1 MPSAILLIVQFLLA
15 DLLAQL
21 LYSCYFH
28 PLARYPGPFLA
39 RFTNL
44 WRFASFLRGQ
54 HHLTEE
60 NLHQRYGP
68 IVRVAPNWL
77 SFAPLPAFEAIYGF
91 HQAIEKD
98 DFYTFGAPRPQ
109 TDVSVF
115 ATQSNPVHRQ
125 KRRRM
130 LAPALTR
137 AKVLRY
143 EPVIARHVAVLV
155 ARLEAVFLE
164 QEAQEV
170 QRAQGAQEAEAAH
183 ADSGQL
189 GVEVELNVAPLVHRF
204 TLDVMLDILFGP
216 AVGPHPYTDNEV
228 AGDLGASIRYVSR
241 MVWSYSLWPAFGWLM
256 NTRLAVAC
264 LRRPRYN
271 AAGAMVGLNGLMHR
285 AAAAILGTPEVF
297 VREDPLQQPGIVESW
312 LRVGMGMGS
321 AADGVADNHPQ
332 KMTPAEAVSE
342 AFNLVFAGPGSM
354 AAALTAVLYQLG
366 LPEGQVWQEK
376 LRAGAGSEALE
387 GSTSTEGSSPS
398 PSPLPSL
405 ELQAVIKET
414 LRFRAPF
421 PTAFPRVIR
430 SGAEMAIPGLSHP
443 LPAGTTVSAST
454 YVLGRSREIWGE
466 DADQWVPQRWL
477 SGSDDDDEESR
488 RQMDRRFVA
497 FSRGPRGCSGRDLAS
512 LILAKALRA
521 IVQRWRFSASAAA
534 ELRGASFLEM
544 QYDLCQLRFV
554 QQASSSD

>member
-1 MPSAILLIVQFLLA
+1 MTAAILLVVQFLLA

-21 LYSCYFH
+21 LYRCYFH

-39 RFTNL
+39 RPNPR
-44 WRFASFLRGQ
+44 RFASFLRGQ

-60 NLHQRYGP
+60 KLHQRYGP
-68 IVRVAPNWL
+68 IVRVAPDWL
-77 SFAPLPAFEAIYGF
+77 SFSQLPAFEAIYGF
-91 HQAIEKD
+91 HKAIEKD

-137 AKVLRY
+137 TKVLRY

-155 ARLEAVFLE
+155 ARLEAGLRE
-164 QEAQEV
+164 QEEGRQ
-170 QRAQGAQEAEAAH
+170 
-183 ADSGQL
+183 ADSGQME
-189 GVEVELNVAPLVHRF
+189 VEVEVEVNVAPLVHRF

-297 VREDPLQQPGIVESW
+297 VRAEGSQQQQQQPGIVESW

-321 AADGVADNHPQ
+321 SADGVADNHQ

-387 GSTSTEGSSPS
+387 GSISMEGSSPS
-398 PSPLPSL
+398 LSPPL

-477 SGSDDDDEESR
+477 LGSADNDDDDEESR

-512 LILAKALRA
+512 LILAKAARA

-554 QQASSSD
+554 QRSSSSSD

>member
-1 MPSAILLIVQFLLA
+1 MTSAILLVVQFLLA
-15 DLLAQL
+15 DLLAHV
-21 LYSCYFH
+21 LYNYYLH

-39 RFTNL
+39 RITNI

-60 NLHQRYGP
+60 KLHQRYGP

-77 SFAPLPAFEAIYGF
+77 SFSQLPAFEAIYGF
-91 HQAIEKD
+91 HKAIEKD
-98 DFYTFGAPRPQ
+98 DFYTFGEPRPQ
-109 TDVSVF
+109 RDVSVF
-115 ATQSNPVHRQ
+115 ATQSNPAHRQ

-130 LAPALTR
+130 LGPALTR
-137 AKVLRY
+137 TKVLRY
-143 EPVIARHVAVLV
+143 EPVIARHVAMLV
-155 ARLEAVFLE
+155 ARLEAVLLE
-164 QEAQEV
+164 QEARGQH
-170 QRAQGAQEAEAAH
+170 AH
-183 ADSGQL
+183 SGQ
-189 GVEVELNVAPLVHRF
+189 VEVEVNVAPLVHRF

-216 AVGPHPYTDNEV
+216 AVGPHPYTDNEI
-228 AGDLGASIRYVSR
+228 AGDLGASIRYVSK

-297 VREDPLQQPGIVESW
+297 VRGQGSQQQQQQPGIVESW

-321 AADGVADNHPQ
+321 SAGGVADNHHQ

-376 LRAGAGSEALE
+376 LRAGAGSEALG
-387 GSTSTEGSSPS
+387 GSTSMEGSSPS
-398 PSPLPSL
+398 LSPPL

-430 SGAEMAIPGLSHP
+430 SGAEMVIPGLSHP

-477 SGSDDDDEESR
+477 LGSADNDDDEESR

-512 LILAKALRA
+512 LILAKAVRA

-544 QYDLCQLRFV
+544 QYDLCQL
-554 QQASSSD
+554 Q